1 MWPPFIIL
9 EMKAV
14 RILDGIIPLYKE
26 RGMTSFDCVSR
37 LRRILH
43 TKKIGHSG
51 TLDPN
56 VDGVLPICV
65 GQATKVV
72 EFLMASG
79 KQYVGELLVGE
90 ATTTQDLDG
99 EVVAQKP
106 VTAPIAEDTIRKAMQ
121 ELTGDIVQIPPMYS
135 AIKVNGKKLYEYAR
149 AGETVER
156 PKRHVHI
163 ERFEMTAS
171 SYDEKNQQ
179 QRIRFVVDCSKGTYV
194 RTLAYDLAK
203 ELGYPG
209 VMSSLTRTKS
219 GGFELDQ
226 TLSLTDIQDAME
238 AQIMNRYVY
247 PMDYALK
254 SYPHA
259 ELSDAQWKKV
269 QNGGWL
275 SDLDTKDQ
283 EVALTYQGE
292 VKALYQLK
300 DHVYKPLKMLSTK

>member
-121 ELTGDIVQIPPMYS
+121 KLTGDIIQIPPMYS

-149 AGETVER
+149 SGETVER

-171 SYDEKNQQ
+171 SYDEKKQQ

>member
-1 MWPPFIIL
+1 
-9 EMKAV
+9 MKF
-14 RILDGIIPLYKE
+14 LDGIIPLYKE

-72 EFLMASG
+72 EYLMESG
-79 KQYVGELLVGE
+79 KQYVGELLIGE

-99 EVVAQKP
+99 EVIETKP
-106 VTAPIAEDTIRKAMQ
+106 VVAPITKEQIESAMQ

-156 PKRHVHI
+156 PKRHVKI
-163 ERFEMTAS
+163 DRFAVTS
-171 SYDEKNQQ
+171 LTYDEANQQ
-179 QRIRFVVDCSKGTYV
+179 QRVRFIVDCSKGTYV
-194 RTLAYDLAK
+194 RTLAVDLAK
-203 ELGYPG
+203 KLGYPG

-226 TLSLTDIQDAME
+226 TMSLDDIQDAV
-238 AQIMNRYVY
+238 AAGIMNIY
-247 PMDYALK
+247 PLDYALQK
-254 SYPHA
+254 YPHL
-259 ELSDAQWKKV
+259 ELTDAQWKKV

-275 SDLDTKDQ
+275 SDLDSKDPQ
-283 EVALTYQGE
+283 VALVYQDE
-292 VKALYQLK
+292 VKALYQYK
-300 DHVYKPLKMLSTK
+300 DHTYKPLKMFSTK

>member
-56 VDGVLPICV
+56 VDGVLPVCV

-106 VTAPIAEDTIRKAMQ
+106 VTVPIAEDTIRKAMQ
-121 ELTGDIVQIPPMYS
+121 KLTGDIIQIPPMYS

-226 TLSLTDIQDAME
+226 TLSLIDIQDAME

>member
-1 MWPPFIIL
+1 M
-9 EMKAV
+9 
-14 RILDGIIPLYKE
+14 
-26 RGMTSFDCVSR
+26 
-37 LRRILH
+37 RRILH

-106 VTAPIAEDTIRKAMQ
+106 VTAPIAEDMIRKAMQ

>member
-1 MWPPFIIL
+1 M
-9 EMKAV
+9 
-14 RILDGIIPLYKE
+14 DGIIPLYKE

>member
-106 VTAPIAEDTIRKAMQ
+106 VTALIAEDTIRKAMQ

>member
-121 ELTGDIVQIPPMYS
+121 KLTGDIVQIPPMYS

>member
-121 ELTGDIVQIPPMYS
+121 KLTGDIIQIPPMYS

-259 ELSDAQWKKV
+259 ELSDGQWKKV

>member
-106 VTAPIAEDTIRKAMQ
+106 VTAPIAEDMIRKAMQ

-203 ELGYPG
+203 KLGYPG

>member
-1 MWPPFIIL
+1 
-9 EMKAV
+9 MKAV
-14 RILDGIIPLYKE
+14 KFLDGIIPLYKE

-79 KQYVGELLVGE
+79 KQYVGELLVGQ

-106 VTAPIAEDTIRKAMQ
+106 VTAPIDEDTIKQAMQ

-163 ERFEMTAS
+163 ARFKMTAS
-171 SYDEKNQQ
+171 SYDEKKQQ

-194 RTLAYDLAK
+194 RTLAYDLAEK
-203 ELGYPG
+203 LGYPG

-226 TLSLTDIQDAME
+226 TLSLSDIQDAME

-247 PMDYALK
+247 PMDYALQN
-254 SYPHA
+254 YPHL
-259 ELSDAQWKKV
+259 ELTEAQWKKV

-275 SDLDTKDQ
+275 SGLNTQ
-283 EVALTYQGE
+283 EPEIALTYQGE
-292 VKALYQLK
+292 VKALYQAK
-300 DHVYKPLKMLSTK
+300 DQLYKPLKMLSTK

>member
-1 MWPPFIIL
+1 M
-9 EMKAV
+9 
-14 RILDGIIPLYKE
+14 DGIIPLYKE

-37 LRRILH
+37 LRQILH

-121 ELTGDIVQIPPMYS
+121 KLTGDIIQIPPMYS

>member
-106 VTAPIAEDTIRKAMQ
+106 VTAPIAEDMIRKAMQ

-226 TLSLTDIQDAME
+226 TLSLTDIRDAME

>member
-1 MWPPFIIL
+1 M
-9 EMKAV
+9 
-14 RILDGIIPLYKE
+14 DGIIPLYKE

-79 KQYVGELLVGE
+79 KQYVGELLVGQ

-106 VTAPIAEDTIRKAMQ
+106 VTAPIDEDTIKQAMQ

-163 ERFEMTAS
+163 SRFEMTAS
-171 SYDEKNQQ
+171 SYDEKKQQ

-194 RTLAYDLAK
+194 RTLAYDLAEK
-203 ELGYPG
+203 LGYPG

-226 TLSLTDIQDAME
+226 TLSLSDIQDAME

-247 PMDYALK
+247 PMDYALQN
-254 SYPHA
+254 YPHL
-259 ELSDAQWKKV
+259 ELTEAQWKKV

-275 SDLDTKDQ
+275 SGLNTQ
-283 EVALTYQGE
+283 EPEIALTYQGE
-292 VKALYQLK
+292 VKALYQAK
-300 DHVYKPLKMLSTK
+300 DQLYKPLKMLSTK

>member
-121 ELTGDIVQIPPMYS
+121 KLTGDIIQIPPMYS

>member
-121 ELTGDIVQIPPMYS
+121 KLTGDIIQIPPMYS

-156 PKRHVHI
+156 PNRHVHI

>member
-121 ELTGDIVQIPPMYS
+121 KLTGDIIQIPPMYS

-247 PMDYALK
+247 PMDYALN

>member
-121 ELTGDIVQIPPMYS
+121 KLTGDIIQIPPMYS

-275 SDLDTKDQ
+275 SDLDTKNQ

>member
-106 VTAPIAEDTIRKAMQ
+106 VTVPIAEDTIRKAMQ

>member
-121 ELTGDIVQIPPMYS
+121 KLTGDIIQIPPMYS

-179 QRIRFVVDCSKGTYV
+179 QCIRFVVDCSKGTYV

>member
-1 MWPPFIIL
+1 
-9 EMKAV
+9 MKAV
-14 RILDGIIPLYKE
+14 KFLDGIIPLYKE

-72 EFLMASG
+72 
-79 KQYVGELLVGE
+79 
-90 ATTTQDLDG
+90 
-99 EVVAQKP
+99 AQKP
-106 VTAPIAEDTIRKAMQ
+106 VTAPIDEDTIKQAMQ

-163 ERFEMTAS
+163 ARFEMTAS
-171 SYDEKNQQ
+171 SYDEKKQQ

-194 RTLAYDLAK
+194 RTLAYDLAEK
-203 ELGYPG
+203 LGYPG

-226 TLSLTDIQDAME
+226 TLSLSDIQDAME
-238 AQIMNRYVY
+238 AQIMDRYVY
-247 PMDYALK
+247 PMDYALQN
-254 SYPHA
+254 YPHL
-259 ELSDAQWKKV
+259 ELTEAQWKKV

-275 SDLDTKDQ
+275 SGLNTQ
-283 EVALTYQGE
+283 EPEIALTYQGE
-292 VKALYQLK
+292 VKALYQAK
-300 DHVYKPLKMLSTK
+300 DRLYKPLKMLSTK

>member
-121 ELTGDIVQIPPMYS
+121 KLTGDIIQIPPMYS

-149 AGETVER
+149 SGETVER

>member
-1 MWPPFIIL
+1 
-9 EMKAV
+9 MKAV

-106 VTAPIAEDTIRKAMQ
+106 VTAPIAEDMIRKAMQ

>member
-121 ELTGDIVQIPPMYS
+121 KLTGDIIQIPPMYS

-300 DHVYKPLKMLSTK
+300 DHVYKPLKMLLTK

>member
-106 VTAPIAEDTIRKAMQ
+106 VTAPIAEDMIRKAMQ

>member
-121 ELTGDIVQIPPMYS
+121 KLTGDIIQIPPMYS

-275 SDLDTKDQ
+275 SDLDTEDQ

>member
-1 MWPPFIIL
+1 
-9 EMKAV
+9 MKAV

-72 EFLMASG
+72 EYLMASG

-106 VTAPIAEDTIRKAMQ
+106 VESPIDDETIKAAMQ
-121 ELTGDIVQIPPMYS
+121 KLTGDIIQIPPMYS

-171 SYDEKNQQ
+171 SYDEKNKQ

-254 SYPHA
+254 NYPHA
-259 ELSDAQWKKV
+259 ELTDVQWKKV

>member
-1 MWPPFIIL
+1 
-9 EMKAV
+9 MKAV
-14 RILDGIIPLYKE
+14 KFLDGIIPLYKE

-79 KQYVGELLVGE
+79 KQYVGELLVGQ

-106 VTAPIAEDTIRKAMQ
+106 VTAPIDEDTIKQAMQ

-163 ERFEMTAS
+163 ARFEMTAS
-171 SYDEKNQQ
+171 SYDEKKQQ

-194 RTLAYDLAK
+194 RTLAYDLAEK
-203 ELGYPG
+203 LGYPG

-226 TLSLTDIQDAME
+226 TLSLSDIQDAME
-238 AQIMNRYVY
+238 AQIMNHYVY
-247 PMDYALK
+247 PMDYALQN
-254 SYPHA
+254 YPHL
-259 ELSDAQWKKV
+259 ELTEAQWKKV

-275 SDLDTKDQ
+275 SGLNTQ
-283 EVALTYQGE
+283 EPEIALTYQGE
-292 VKALYQLK
+292 VKALYQAK
-300 DHVYKPLKMLSTK
+300 DQLYKPLKMLSTK

>member
-121 ELTGDIVQIPPMYS
+121 KLTGDIIQIPPMYS

-203 ELGYPG
+203 EFGYPG

>member
-1 MWPPFIIL
+1 MRPPFIIL
-9 EMKAV
+9 KMKAV
-14 RILDGIIPLYKE
+14 RFLDGIIPLYKE

-79 KQYVGELLVGE
+79 KQYVGELLVGQ

-106 VTAPIAEDTIRKAMQ
+106 VTAPIAEDTIKQAMQ
-121 ELTGDIVQIPPMYS
+121 KLTGDIVQIPPMYS

-156 PKRHVHI
+156 PKRHGHI
-163 ERFEMTAS
+163 ARFEMTAS
-171 SYDEKNQQ
+171 SYDEKKQQ

-194 RTLAYDLAK
+194 RTLAYDLAEK
-203 ELGYPG
+203 LGYPG

-226 TLSLTDIQDAME
+226 TLSLSDIQDAME
-238 AQIMNRYVY
+238 AQIMDRYVY
-247 PMDYALK
+247 PMDYALQN
-254 SYPHA
+254 YPHL
-259 ELSDAQWKKV
+259 ELTEAQWKKV

-275 SDLDTKDQ
+275 SGLNTQ
-283 EVALTYQGE
+283 EPEIALTYQGE
-292 VKALYQLK
+292 VKALYQAK
-300 DHVYKPLKMLSTK
+300 DRLYKPLKMLSTK